1 MGTLSRADV
10 ELLDRNLQDLTDT
23 GLKRQGLKIAQ
34 QRADQEHEAEVA
46 RELTNRRLLDAEE
59 RRGKAEDAR
68 LKTQAEGTSDVWLKG
83 PKGGEV
89 HYRGGA
95 EGLQK
100 WLSQGAVPID
110 KPKTAPIYGTYKW
123 TDPDGADHTYNL
135 RTPED
140 VENAKKLREASGI
153 QKKQGTQTREIANKL
168 AYDKGMAEAQRVR
181 DEEGDTEKADQIKAD
196 TEARFGSGAQ
206 ITETQH
212 LDEVKPKEAVPPD
225 PGSKGIFGFGAKA
238 PTPGTPAVTAQP
250 KRDIV
255 IRHPKGWTPGAAP
268 AAAPAPAPSAATNAP
283 DDLVPVLNPSGKPV
297 KIKRSQLPDALNQ
310 GYKQR

>member
-110 KPKTAPIYGTYKW
+110 KPTTAPVFGTHVW
-123 TDPDGADHTYNL
+123 TDEKGDKHTFNL
-135 RTPED
+135 RTQADVDAAQKLADATGRQKKPGFNTAKTRNKQAYDDLNAQAQDLEDSGD
-140 VENAKKLREASGI
+140 VE
-153 QKKQGTQTREIANKL
+153 
-168 AYDKGMAEAQRVR
+168 
-181 DEEGDTEKADQIKAD
+181 
-196 TEARFGSGAQ
+196 
-206 ITETQH
+206 
-212 LDEVKPKEAVPPD
+212 
-225 PGSKGIFGFGAKA
+225 GAKA
-238 PTPGTPAVTAQP
+238 KRAEAERWFAPETSGFDTLEIDPSKAKPGKPAVPDQP
-250 KRDIV
+250 EVPPTKVLGFEVPFTGKPAVPGSPAVPADPGIVKRTV
-255 IRHPKGWTPGAAP
+255 RVQRGGS
-268 AAAPAPAPSAATNAP
+268 APAPAATNAP

-297 KIKRSQLPDALNQ
+297 KIKRSQLADALNQ